1 MSGLPS
7 WARVGAKVV
16 CVDAA
21 CRPGRFWRPSEAP
34 VQGKIYTVAA
44 AFFNPA
50 GEPRIHLVELQ
61 RSPETIKVLGYLAG
75 YRVERFRPLI
85 TLEDDLEAH
94 FRILLRQPVSDKEP
108 AL

>member
-34 VQGKIYTVAA
+34 TQGNIYTVAA

-50 GEPRIHLVELQ
+50 GDPRIHLVELQ

-94 FRILLRQPVSDKEP
+94 FRQLLHVPSTPKVE
-108 AL
+108 A